1 MQVIK
6 KQFVFLSCLLGMTA
20 NAEVIPVY
28 QIDDAP
34 GTYVQTTLT
43 HDIYRYSADSQ
54 LNDLVVVDQQGNK
67 LPYRITAPSVQS
79 SEQSQQTNVR
89 FFPVAVGTAPETL
102 LALSSASIRLD
113 ANEISVSVVKSDK
126 QELQNEGAPTDFF
139 VVDLSDLKT
148 RADNL
153 VVLWPVSEKH
163 QYLEVEVSGTNDMTN
178 WTPITQSTLVQL
190 QKDGQKLTRNKIAL
204 NLSEKEYAYL
214 KLKFTRGSEGL
225 QLTQA
230 AIENT
235 DKIANAPAVDTWQV
249 AGVLAEKQESALYLI
264 NGGKKTP
271 VAAWEFERDD
281 IAPVANISLNLG
293 TIMYGDNIKVFSRN
307 TEKQPWQLLHQ
318 GIWFNTQV
326 GSDWQQS
333 DAIAIYSNSNVYW
346 RVELNEL
353 VRTTLNPTLIFHR
366 QPQTL
371 QFIANNAPPYKIAI
385 NDQAAPNNQQTSMQ
399 IFSQLV
405 GGKELQWGQVGFTEL
420 KPNINSFARH
430 GMQVSWK
437 TLLFWGILL
446 LAVAVLVGVA
456 VRLMGQMKE
465 IK

>member
-1 MQVIK
+1 
-6 KQFVFLSCLLGMTA
+6 
-20 NAEVIPVY
+20 NA
-28 QIDDAP
+28 
-34 GTYVQTTLT
+34 
-43 HDIYRYSADSQ
+43 
-54 LNDLVVVDQQGNK
+54 
-67 LPYRITAPSVQS
+67 
-79 SEQSQQTNVR
+79 R
-89 FFPVAVGTAPETL
+89 FFPVAVGAAPEIL

-126 QELQNEGAPTDFF
+126 QELQNESVPTDFF

-163 QYLEVEVSGTNDMTN
+163 QYLEVAVSGTNDMTN

-190 QKDGQKLTRNKIAL
+190 QKDGEKLTRNKIPL

-235 DKIANAPAVDTWQV
+235 DKIANARVVDTWQV

-271 VAAWEFERDD
+271 AAAWEFERDD
-281 IAPVANISLNLG
+281 IAPVAKISLNLG

-318 GIWFNTQV
+318 GIWFNAQV

-333 DAIAIYSNSNVYW
+333 DAITIYSNNDIYW
-346 RVELNEL
+346 RIELNEL
-353 VRTTLNPTLIFHR
+353 VRTTLNPTLVFHR

-371 QFIANNAPPYKIAI
+371 QFIANNAAPYKIAI
-385 NDQAAPNNQQTSMQ
+385 DDQAAPNNQQTSTQ

-405 GGKELQWGQVGFTEL
+405 SGKDLQWGQVEFTEL

-456 VRLMGQMKE
+456 VRLMGQMKQSSE
-465 IK
+465 V

>member
-1 MQVIK
+1 MYVIK
-6 KQFVFLSCLLGMTA
+6 KQLVFLSCLLGMIA

-28 QIDDAP
+28 QIEDAP
-34 GTYVQTTLT
+34 GTYVQTMLT

-54 LNDLVVVDQQGNK
+54 LNDVVVTDAQGNK
-67 LPYRITAPSVQS
+67 LPYRITAPSVQT

-89 FFPVAVGTAPETL
+89 FFPVAVGAAPETL

-126 QELQNEGAPTDFF
+126 QELQNDGVPTDFF

-153 VVLWPVSEKH
+153 VVLWPVNEQH
-163 QYLEVEVSGTNDMTN
+163 QYLEVAVSGTNDMSN
-178 WTPITQSTLVQL
+178 WTPITQTTLVQL
-190 QKDGQKLTRNKIAL
+190 QKDGQKLTRNKIPL

-235 DKIANAPAVDTWQV
+235 DKIANSPVMDTWQV
-249 AGVLAEKQESALYLI
+249 SGVLAEKQESALHHI
-264 NGGKKTP
+264 NSGKKTP
-271 VAAWEFERDD
+271 VAAWEFKRDD
-281 IAPVANISLNLG
+281 IAPVAKISLNLG
-293 TIMYGDNIKVFSRN
+293 TVMYGDNIKVFSRN

-318 GIWFNTQV
+318 GIWFNAQV

-333 DAIAIYSNSNVYW
+333 DAINIYSNSDTHW

-353 VRTTLNPTLIFHR
+353 VRTTLNPTLVFHR

-371 QFIANNAPPYKIAI
+371 QFIANNAPPYRIAI
-385 NDQAAPNNQQTSMQ
+385 DSQAAPNNQQTSTQ

-405 GGKELQWGQVGFTEL
+405 SGKELQWGQVAFTEL

-430 GMQVSWK
+430 GTQVSWK

-456 VRLMGQMKE
+456 VRLFRQINKN
-465 IK
+465 